1 MTLRELIRILI
12 ESPLYWGLSVRE
24 RLTFARGLLLTYSPK
39 FQGA

>member
-24 RLTFARGLLLTYSPK
+24 RLTLARLPLTYSPK